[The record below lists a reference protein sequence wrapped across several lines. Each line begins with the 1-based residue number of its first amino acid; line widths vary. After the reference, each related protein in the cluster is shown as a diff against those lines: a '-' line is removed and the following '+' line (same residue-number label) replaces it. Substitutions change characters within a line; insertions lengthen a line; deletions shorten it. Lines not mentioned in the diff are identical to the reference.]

1 MRLKL
6 FATVAALAT
15 LAVGVTLPRQG
26 ADNDNLVSRDPD
38 TGVGRQLVL
47 SGGIVPLTHST

>member
-26 ADNDNLVSRDPD
+26 VDNDNLVARDPD
-38 TGVGRQLVL
+38 TGVGEQLVL
-47 SGGIVPLTHST
+47 SGGIVPLTHSI